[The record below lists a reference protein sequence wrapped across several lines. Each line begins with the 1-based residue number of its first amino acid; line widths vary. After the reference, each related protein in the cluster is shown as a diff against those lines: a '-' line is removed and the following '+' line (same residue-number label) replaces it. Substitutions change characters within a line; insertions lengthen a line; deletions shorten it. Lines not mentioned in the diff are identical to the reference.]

1 MGRRELAGGR
11 LGLSIA
17 GSGLEGPLLA
27 VSSEMWKVFSLQ
39 LTESSSVFTAS
50 APGWGGGW
58 AAGGQSEHGV
68 ATVRLAACFCASP
81 GAWGWSGCACSYG

>member
-1 MGRRELAGGR
+1 MGRRELAGGC

-39 LTESSSVFTAS
+39 
-50 APGWGGGW
+50 
-58 AAGGQSEHGV
+58 
-68 ATVRLAACFCASP
+68 
-81 GAWGWSGCACSYG
+81 